1 MQKVLLRKEDRFAP
15 AGSAESVLSVL
26 GQAPANV
33 QVRNVSGHGLGIAAP
48 IPVPPGSVAVVTCG
62 RLEITGVIRH
72 CRQDESGN
80 YILGF
85 SIGRIIKART
95 GTDI

>member
-1 MQKVLLRKEDRFAP
+1 MQTVLLRKEDRFAP

-26 GQAPANV
+26 GQVPANV
-33 QVRNVSGHGLGIAAP
+33 QVRNVSRNGLGIGAP
-48 IPVPPGSVAVVTCG
+48 MPVPAGSVAVVTCG
-62 RLEITGVIRH
+62 RLEITGVVRH
-72 CRQDESGN
+72 CRQDESGT

-85 SIGRIIKART
+85 SIARIIKART